1 MQTKLLY
8 TLALISTSLLITAQN
23 IPNGNFEQWDK
34 RDHFKLDGWFS
45 PTANVERTTDSKEGN
60 YAIKLVNKYVE
71 GANGSKG
78 YVRTIDYNNKQDIN
92 GLAASADALS
102 IAFWCKYD
110 LAIGDTARLNTV
122 LRDKGT
128 YRGKVDFR
136 FTGTS
141 SGEYVKFSVPIEW
154 GTSGSRQFDSAWF
167 DLYSYVENKVDGD
180 GYVIFDDIHFENISD
195 RTGEFHNS
203 GFEEWYNI
211 GVDFPSKWRSIDLLV
226 YDTYTSFLST
236 KSCVIADPESDNH
249 GNSSITVQN
258 YMSGANVRRGYAFI
272 GEENNDYYTPHIPF
286 MDTFKYLQGYY
297 KYLPDGPDTARI
309 NFRTYA
315 TGRGTR
321 SNNNLYLDEEKTE
334 WTFFSLPLSYNA
346 TVNPDSA
353 ALIIYSANDDGQE
366 YGINTRLFIDN
377 LELVMEPEPLRLT
390 VQEKTFS
397 HSYYPNPTSGKV
409 HIETNSILHTAQASN
424 ALGQLTNL
432 AITNNTI
439 DLAQLVDGLYFITIR
454 TKQNEV
460 QTIKIQ
466 KHSSY

>member
-1 MQTKLLY
+1 MKPGQKNSYNSLKSINISGKDYKYYSLSEAEIHGLNGISKLPKSLKVLLENLLRYEDELTVTKNQ
-8 TLALISTSLLITAQN
+8 I
-23 IPNGNFEQWDK
+23 E
-34 RDHFKLDGWFS
+34 
-45 PTANVERTTDSKEGN
+45 
-60 YAIKLVNKYVE
+60 AIKNWLKNKKE
-71 GANGSKG
+71 FLKIIGQ
-78 YVRTIDYNNKQDIN
+78 TLIDNDIITYMIYI
-92 GLAASADALS
+92 